1 MVGLTGGAMTLAGP
15 SAADASSVGGSAFG
29 ASVSISSSG
38 GPPTIAEPLPAVAL
52 PSSGGSVDN
61 AAPAI
66 VVGDDGSL
74 LEAGPLTVASEGT
87 LGSSGSTTSTA
98 SVAAVDALGGTLTAT
113 DLAST
118 CTATEGGSTASATVA
133 GGDLVVSGTETVAL
147 PAEAAP
153 NTVIEGTVTA
163 TGDAF
168 TVTLNEQ
175 DVVGSSITVTAVR
188 VVLAGPTAVGEIVL
202 AQSRCDMTAT
212 VATAPAV
219 DPPADEPSIVAA
231 DEPTVPPSDDAG
243 AAAAPPLGDASRVTT
258 AAAAATASPGTAIAT
273 TAAAA
278 ATTGAATAAQVAGT
292 CINTAPGAYGFCAS
306 IRLGQLAPAEAGPD
320 PTVTLP
326 EAGSATPVTDTA
338 PTALARLGPGTIF
351 TSGPLEVSTTGS
363 PTDAAGITS
372 TASIEDINTSG
383 DEVFTASAATSTC
396 TSSSTGSS
404 GSTTITGGTLRTS
417 DGSDADSAADDTV
430 VPVPANPGPN
440 TRIEGALSV
449 GDSFTY
455 IFNEQ
460 IVNPDGSITV
470 NAAHL
475 VLGGPLAFGDV
486 IIGQSRCGAS
496 AAGGGGGDDT
506 GDPDTTGGGRGAA
519 GTGGSGRGGA
529 GAGAGSGRLPSTGA
543 EPLPLLLVAL
553 ALVAAGTTTVRWTA
567 GPLRLV
573 GVSAGSPTR
582 RHRRRPAHALSARP
596 GRSLRPGGHG
606 A

>member
-1 MVGLTGGAMTLAGP
+1 MPLLAMVGLAGGAMALAGP

-147 PAEAAP
+147 PAEPAP

-212 VATAPAV
+212 MATAPAV

-231 DEPTVPPSDDAG
+231 DEPTVPPSAT
-243 AAAAPPLGDASRVTT
+243 AAAAPPPGDASRVTP
-258 AAAAATASPGTAIAT
+258 AAAAATASPATAIAT

-306 IRLGQLAPAEAGPD
+306 IRLGNLAPAEAGPE

-326 EAGSATPVTDTA
+326 AAGSATPVTDTA

-417 DGSDADSAADDTV
+417 DGTDADSAADDTV
-430 VPVPANPGPN
+430 VPVPANPGTN
-440 TRIEGALSV
+440 TRIEGALAV

-460 IVNPDGSITV
+460 IQNPDGSITV

-486 IIGQSRCGAS
+486 IIGQSRCGA
-496 AAGGGGGDDT
+496 
-506 GDPDTTGGGRGAA
+506 
-519 GTGGSGRGGA
+519 
-529 GAGAGSGRLPSTGA
+529 
-543 EPLPLLLVAL
+543 
-553 ALVAAGTTTVRWTA
+553 
-567 GPLRLV
+567 
-573 GVSAGSPTR
+573 
-582 RHRRRPAHALSARP
+582 
-596 GRSLRPGGHG
+596 
-606 A
+606 